1 MQLTKGSWL
10 ITIPMAAAAVGLI
23 VFVILP
29 GHRDSAS
36 LKKEIS
42 EKQQFLAGAGHLA
55 TTAAAT
61 QESLD
66 KVDAFVQAFAKNS
79 SAQQDRSA
87 LYAKITEAARSA
99 GLTTTRFDPRPA
111 QPGTVI
117 TRLPMHLACTG
128 SFVQI
133 AQFLYMLESMP
144 MSIWVESIEI
154 RRMAESAES
163 VQFEASL
170 VVFVVNSEKSG

>member
-1 MQLTKGSWL
+1 MS
-10 ITIPMAAAAVGLI
+10 AAAVGLI

-29 GHRDSAS
+29 GQRTSAS
-36 LKKEIS
+36 LRKEIS
-42 EKQQFLAGAGHLA
+42 EKEQFLTGAVHLA
-55 TTAAAT
+55 TAAAAT

-66 KVDAFVQAFAKNS
+66 KLDAFVQHFAKNS
-79 SAQQDRSA
+79 SARQDRSA

-111 QPGTVI
+111 QPGAVI
-117 TRLPMHLACTG
+117 TRLPMHLSCAGT
-128 SFVQI
+128 FAQI
-133 AQFLYMLESMP
+133 AQFLYQLESMP
-144 MSIWVESIEI
+144 MSIWVESIEM
-154 RRMAESAES
+154 RRMAESAQS